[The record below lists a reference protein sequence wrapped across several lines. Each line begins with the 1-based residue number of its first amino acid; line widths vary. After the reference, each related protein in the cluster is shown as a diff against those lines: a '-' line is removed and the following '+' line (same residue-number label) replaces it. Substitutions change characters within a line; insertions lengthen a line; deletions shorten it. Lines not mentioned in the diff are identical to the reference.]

1 MDWLDKV
8 EFLLAEAFTSLRRN
22 TWMTFASVTTCA
34 MALFVLG
41 GLGAAYLGLTGY
53 ASKLA
58 SRFEMKVFVSDGTS
72 PDEVAS
78 LGESI
83 KKVDGVDAVTHQSR
97 EEVWAAFRKDN
108 PGIDV
113 KSLEIENPMP
123 DAFVVK
129 FKELSAAKKVAAQV
143 AKMPHVDKALY
154 LAEEQSF
161 LDQAMSAVR
170 WLGALVGGMLLVTS
184 GVLIY
189 NTIRL
194 TVVARRREIR
204 TMQMVGATPFT
215 VWTPMLIEGAVQG
228 AVGGLLATLVLGV
241 VYALAGA
248 LASGLM
254 AFRLQ
259 SAFPFGPTCLLLM
272 AIGAVYGVICSALAV
287 RDPGGALA

>member
-1 MDWLDKV
+1 MDWLDRV
-8 EFLLAEAFTSLRRN
+8 EFLLGEALVSLRRN

-41 GLGAAYLGLTGY
+41 GLGSAYLGLTGY
-53 ASKLA
+53 AKKIS
-58 SRFEMKVFVSDGTS
+58 SRFEMKVFVKDGTS
-72 PDEVAS
+72 PEEVKAI
-78 LGESI
+78 GDAI
-83 KKVDGVDAVTHQSR
+83 GKVDGVESATHQSR
-97 EEVWAAFRKDN
+97 EEVWEAFRKDN

-113 KSLEIENPMP
+113 KGLEIDNPMP

-129 FKELSAAKKVAAQV
+129 FSELSKAKTVAEQV
-143 AKMPHVDKALY
+143 GKMKGVEKALY
-154 LAEEQSF
+154 LADEQNF

-204 TMQMVGATPFT
+204 TMQIVGATPFT

-228 AVGGLLATLVLGV
+228 AVGGALATLVLGV
-241 VYALAGA
+241 VYGLIGA

-259 SAFPFGPTCLLLM
+259 SAFPFGPMLMLLA
-272 AIGAVYGVICSALAV
+272 AIGAVYGVVCSGLALREREEA
-287 RDPGGALA
+287 RA

>member
-1 MDWLDKV
+1 MDWLDRV
-8 EFLLAEAFTSLRRN
+8 EFLLGEALVSLRRN

-41 GLGAAYLGLTGY
+41 GLGSAYLGLTGY
-53 ASKLA
+53 AKKIS
-58 SRFEMKVFVSDGTS
+58 SRFEMKVFVKDGTS
-72 PDEVAS
+72 PEDVKAI
-78 LGESI
+78 GDAI
-83 KKVDGVDAVTHQSR
+83 GKIDGVETATHQSR
-97 EEVWAAFRKDN
+97 EEVWEAFRKDN

-113 KSLEIENPMP
+113 KGLEIDNPMP

-129 FKELSAAKKVAAQV
+129 FSELAKAKNVAEQV
-143 AKMPHVDKALY
+143 GKMPGVEKALY
-154 LAEEQSF
+154 LADEQNF

-204 TMQMVGATPFT
+204 TMQIVGATPFT

-228 AVGGLLATLVLGV
+228 AVGGALATLVLGV
-241 VYALAGA
+241 VYGLIGA

-259 SAFPFGPTCLLLM
+259 SAYPFGPMLMLLA
-272 AIGAVYGVICSALAV
+272 AIGAVYGVVCSGLALREREEA
-287 RDPGGALA
+287 RA

>member
-1 MDWLDKV
+1 MDWLDRV
-8 EFLLAEAFTSLRRN
+8 EFLLGEALVSLRRN

-41 GLGAAYLGLTGY
+41 GLGSAYLGLTGY
-53 ASKLA
+53 AQKIA
-58 SRFEMKVFVSDGTS
+58 GRFEMKVFVKDGVG
-72 PDEVAS
+72 PDAVKA
-78 LGESI
+78 LGDTI
-83 KKVDGVDAVTHQSR
+83 KKVDGVESVTHQSR
-97 EEVWAAFRKDN
+97 EEVWEAFKKDN

-113 KSLEIENPMP
+113 KGLEIDNPMP
-123 DAFVVK
+123 DAFVVR
-129 FKELSAAKKVAAQV
+129 FSELAKAKSVADKVG
-143 AKMPHVDKALY
+143 KMDGVEKALY
-154 LAEEQSF
+154 LADEQSF

-194 TVVARRREIR
+194 TIVARRREIR
-204 TMQMVGATPFT
+204 TMQIVGATPFT

-228 AVGGLLATLVLGV
+228 VVGGLLATLVLGV
-241 VYALAGA
+241 VYAVVGA

-259 SAFPFGPTCLLLM
+259 AAYPFGTMLALLGVV
-272 AIGAVYGVICSALAV
+272 GAAYGVVCSALAL
-287 RDPGGALA
+287 REPAEAKA